1 MRAIVRNTLRND
13 PGCAAMPK
21 TAKERMAAY
30 RTRQRTRGF
39 TTVSV
44 TVPREDAALLQN
56 FAEERRRMKTHT
68 LHGVGLSKRSLAT
81 VDNASR
87 NVSVS
92 SAATARIYER
102 AGNRAESLVKSLL
115 SHVIRLGWHVGT
127 PLGSEA
133 ELMKQ
138 FGVSRTVLR
147 QTIRLLEHYGIARM
161 QRGAGGGLII
171 DAPDATAT
179 ARAVGI
185 YLEYQ
190 RIGPSDILETR
201 RILEQATV
209 SFATQRLTQ
218 EGEQRLRGDIEAEAS
233 LDGNAN
239 AESLQRFHFT
249 VADLSGDPA
258 LRLFAGIVLQLS
270 DAHSNFARRPRSE
283 RDQVVKRIRKLHRQI
298 ADAMLAKDVE
308 TACRWVRRYL
318 DGYKEWLE

>member
-1 MRAIVRNTLRND
+1 
-13 PGCAAMPK
+13 MPK

-44 TVPREDAALLQN
+44 TVPREDAALLQH

-68 LHGVGLSKRSLAT
+68 LHSVALSKRSLAT
-81 VDNASR
+81 IDNNVTR

-92 SAATARIYER
+92 TAATARIYER
-102 AGNRAESLVKSLL
+102 AGNRAEALVKTLL
-115 SHVIRLGWHVGT
+115 THVIRLGWRVGT

-218 EGEQRLRGDIEAEAS
+218 AGEQRLRSDIEKESS

-270 DAHSNFARRPRSE
+270 DAHSNFARRPRGD
-283 RDQVVKRIRKLHRQI
+283 RDQVVKRIKKLHRQI
-298 ADAMLAKDVE
+298 ADAMLARDVE